1 MKKTFLLLGI
11 FAGTTF
17 AFSQSVK
24 LQKGY
29 YKPSTGTYVA
39 AHYKTE
45 SNKTNWDNYSTK
57 GNYNYSTGTD
67 GTKARDY
74 SAEAYNYGNGQNIK
88 TGSRG
93 GQYYINSNGNKTYVP
108 KRN

>member
-1 MKKTFLLLGI
+1 MKRAILFLGL

-17 AFSQSVK
+17 AFSQSVR
-24 LQKGY
+24 LQNGY
-29 YKPSTGTYVA
+29 YRPSTGTYIA
-39 AHYKTE
+39 PHYKTE
-45 SNKTNWDNYSTK
+45 SNKTNLDNFSTK
-57 GNYNYSTGTD
+57 GNVNYSTGTN

-74 SAEAYNYGNGQNIK
+74 SAEAYNYGNGQNIQ

-108 KRN
+108 KR

>member
-93 GQYYINSNGNKTYVP
+93 GQ
-108 KRN
+108 